1 MSLFVHAHSISLIIH
16 VALHNRS
23 AIVLLRGASTPY
35 KIFQCLIVNDND
47 VHDES
52 IAGSL
57 LCLHFYLFGNT
68 LQHTTTTAE
77 CLAWS
82 FYFQKKWPLHT
93 ILDLWSFMSFQ
104 IALLFSMNLWIL
116 MWHMVVF
123 DLSLFSWAYVQL
135 KSEFNFDLLEYLE
148 TRFVK
153 LEIINDCVYMVLLV
167 DLICANKFVRQ
178 ESHAWLKTKIPFVHN
193 FTCQSDHLVQFACT
207 HIVVQNKSVTA
218 TLMKS
223 DDFVL
228 STLNS

>member
-1 MSLFVHAHSISLIIH
+1 MTYMM
-16 VALHNRS
+16 NRLLVRCSACIFTSS
-23 AIVLLRGASTPY
+23 AIHCSIRPQPQNVSPGLS
-35 KIFQCLIVNDND
+35 IF
-47 VHDES
+47 
-52 IAGSL
+52 
-57 LCLHFYLFGNT
+57 
-68 LQHTTTTAE
+68 
-77 CLAWS
+77 
-82 FYFQKKWPLHT
+82 KKNWPLHT

-123 DLSLFSWAYVQL
+123 DLSLFSWAFVQL

-223 DDFVL
+223 DNFVL